1 MIYAV
6 IDTNILVSS
15 FITKNELAGTRKVVN
30 SMLDGLITP
39 IYNEEILSEYSE
51 VLLRPEF
58 HIDAAD
64 IGILI
69 HYFRCYGLESSRTH
83 FNGEMLDEDD
93 RVFYEITLS
102 NKNAFLVTG
111 NLKHFPKSP
120 QVVTVAQIVDMLE
133 SQ

>member
-51 VLLRPEF
+51 VLLRPKF
-58 HIDAAD
+58 HIDAA
-64 IGILI
+64 
-69 HYFRCYGLESSRTH
+69 ES
-83 FNGEMLDEDD
+83 
-93 RVFYEITLS
+93 VF
-102 NKNAFLVTG
+102 
-111 NLKHFPKSP
+111 
-120 QVVTVAQIVDMLE
+120 
-133 SQ
+133 